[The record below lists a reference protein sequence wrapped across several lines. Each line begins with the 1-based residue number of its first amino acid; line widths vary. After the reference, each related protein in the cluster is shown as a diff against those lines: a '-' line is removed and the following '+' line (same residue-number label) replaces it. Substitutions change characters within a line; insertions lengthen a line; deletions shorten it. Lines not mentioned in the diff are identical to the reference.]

1 MGQWRVL
8 VVSAGLLAGCVPIA
22 HDPVREQFG
31 VSAVGPVS
39 AGSSAPGAEAEQVL
53 AWKIGQICTLG
64 YAAGQQEVEA
74 AEAGQQI
81 LDRLLRCQPYERV
94 SLF

>member
-1 MGQWRVL
+1 MSQWRVL
-8 VVSAGLLAGCVPIA
+8 VVSAGLLAGCVPIG
-22 HDPVREQFG
+22 HDPAREQFG
-31 VSAVGPVS
+31 VSAVGPAV
-39 AGSSAPGAEAEQVL
+39 ADSSAPASAAAQML

-64 YAAGQQEVEA
+64 YAPGQKEVEA

-81 LDRLLRCQPYERV
+81 VDQLLRCRPYERV